1 MESWVEDGEPGGHFF
16 LLLCASHK
24 AFTEQGNK
32 LSPEGE
38 EGLSLYHEPIIVAD
52 MQGRYIY
59 LTTNANITFPLHFI
73 WELACQIGSRVDVE
87 LDTGHFLSLQRSLR
101 NESHHDLN
109 LHSSSINNP
118 GAKVMT
124 WCRVTTWLFCF
135 IVFTVREKHIPQRNT
150 YTLSIKDVAYV

>member
-52 MQGRYIY
+52 MQ
-59 LTTNANITFPLHFI
+59 A
-73 WELACQIGSRVDVE
+73 D
-87 LDTGHFLSLQRSLR
+87 
-101 NESHHDLN
+101 
-109 LHSSSINNP
+109 
-118 GAKVMT
+118 
-124 WCRVTTWLFCF
+124 
-135 IVFTVREKHIPQRNT
+135 T
-150 YTLSIKDVAYV
+150 YTSLPMQTSLFPFISYGNWLVK